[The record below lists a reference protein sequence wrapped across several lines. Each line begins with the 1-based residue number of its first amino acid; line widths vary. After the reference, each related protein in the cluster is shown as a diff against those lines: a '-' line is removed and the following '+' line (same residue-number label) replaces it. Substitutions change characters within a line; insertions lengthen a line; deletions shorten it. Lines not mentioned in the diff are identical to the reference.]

1 MHDPGD
7 VLMHAR
13 IELARFPLVLDAVL
27 NDLDTA
33 AWRARPAAAE
43 WAPIQI
49 VCHLRDEE
57 VEDFGARLRVIVEG
71 GTAFAP
77 IDPEGWAAARRY
89 LDADGPATLAELV
102 RRRAVSVA
110 WLETIAPARL
120 AGAVE
125 HARAGRLSGL
135 DLLAAWVAHDR
146 LHLAQL
152 TSTLARVWA
161 ERWAPLRSEY
171 AGPIPYERA

>member
-1 MHDPGD
+1 MHDPAS
-7 VLMHAR
+7 LMAEAR
-13 IELARFPLVLDAVL
+13 AQLARFPATLENLLAGLDA
-27 NDLDTA
+27 A
-33 AWRARPAAAE
+33 GWRARPAPKE
-43 WAPIQI
+43 WAPVEI

-89 LDADGPATLAELV
+89 LDADGPATLAELG

-110 WLETIAPARL
+110 WLENIAPGRL

-125 HARAGRLSGL
+125 HPRAGRLSGL

-152 TSTLARVWA
+152 TNTLARVWA
-161 ERWAPLRSEY
+161 DRWAPLRSEY